1 MFHLFRSRSCP
12 RTAADLLKQKDA
24 PIISLHV
31 SRFSD
36 ATCVGFTIPHAICDV
51 PGVGI
56 ILRAWCSLLA
66 SRAAEIPPLVI
77 DDVLADFGSPYPTT
91 KAGVKALRASMRS
104 TFRIWGLW
112 SKIRVNIRFMREFII
127 YPKDDC
133 RMVFIPTNF
142 IQRIREEA
150 KKELGGEMTEG
161 PWLSENDIVTAIMVK
176 VRCHIC

>member
-1 MFHLFRSRSCP
+1 
-12 RTAADLLKQKDA
+12 
-24 PIISLHV
+24 
-31 SRFSD
+31 
-36 ATCVGFTIPHAICDV
+36 
-51 PGVGI
+51 
-56 ILRAWCSLLA
+56 
-66 SRAAEIPPLVI
+66 
-77 DDVLADFGSPYPTT
+77 
-91 KAGVKALRASMRS
+91 
-104 TFRIWGLW
+104 
-112 SKIRVNIRFMREFII
+112 MREFII